1 MQAGHSHL
9 RSQLLRIPAIFVSI
23 HNSVKEKYI
32 QDAVPKPDDETKHL
46 PVSTSVPP
54 VFPPEQEQLFR
65 EVLTL
70 FNEAQIP
77 YAVSG
82 AFALQKHTGIWRNTK
97 DLDLFLAPEDV
108 PAAMQALK
116 DNEFET
122 EVRDPV
128 WLAKAHRS
136 DFFVDLIT
144 GMSNAVIT
152 VNRSWIDR
160 STPAEIMGVPSRVL
174 APEELICSKLFVT
187 FRERFDGAD
196 IVHVIHG
203 TRGTL
208 DWQRI
213 LGIVGEHWELLLW
226 AMLFFHYVYPAETH
240 YVPRVVWDDLLGRL
254 HRELDSPRADAHFR
268 GSLLDER
275 MFAIDVH
282 EWGMANLI
290 EHHRSNREGK
300 ILEESANPRP
310 PESLGTAEEPAA

>member
-1 MQAGHSHL
+1 MAPL
-9 RSQLLRIPAIFVSI
+9 RLVTRPAIFWPS
-23 HNSVKEKYI
+23 HNTAVDIYI
-32 QDAVPKPDDETKHL
+32 QDGVPKYEDETKSL
-46 PVSTSVPP
+46 PVSSSIPP
-54 VFPPEQEQLFR
+54 VFPPEQEKLFR
-65 EVLTL
+65 EVLIL
-70 FNEAQIP
+70 FNEESIP

-97 DLDLFLAPEDV
+97 DLDLFLAPENV
-108 PAAMQALK
+108 PAAMQALQQK
-116 DNEFET
+116 GFET

-152 VNRSWIDR
+152 VNKSWIDR
-160 STPAEIMGVPSRVL
+160 STPTEVVGVPTRVL
-174 APEELICSKLFVT
+174 GPEELICSKLFVT

-213 LGIVGEHWELLLW
+213 LGIVGENWEILLW
-226 AMLFFHYVYPAETH
+226 AMLFFHYAYPAETH
-240 YVPRVVWDDLLGRL
+240 YIPKAVWDDLLNRL
-254 HRELDSPRADAHFR
+254 RAELASPDPKAHFR

-282 EWGMANLI
+282 EWGMENLI
-290 EHHRSNREGK
+290 EHHRSKREGK
-300 ILEESANPRP
+300 IPESMANPNP
-310 PESLGTAEEPAA
+310 QQDVAPADEPAA